1 MGRIGEWVRAGNY
14 GTTDDCKTPRTS
26 YDRGNR
32 KLWMRQQPGN
42 GQESDSR
49 AARFNPSPTDTG
61 TIRFHTHSIGNL
73 MAAPATVRPADPVRD
88 LAARIF
94 VELVCRNVVV
104 TDSAAQINSNP
115 ESLAKISFKLA
126 EAFQRVD
133 VALKAPLAPKN
144 QEFDM
149 KAASLPGWDAEK
161 SAS

>member
-1 MGRIGEWVRAGNY
+1 
-14 GTTDDCKTPRTS
+14 
-26 YDRGNR
+26 
-32 KLWMRQQPGN
+32 
-42 GQESDSR
+42 
-49 AARFNPSPTDTG
+49 
-61 TIRFHTHSIGNL
+61 

-104 TDSAAQINSNP
+104 TESAAQINSNP

-133 VALKAPLAPKN
+133 VALKAPSAPKN

-149 KAASLPGWDAEK
+149 KAASLPGWETENPG
-161 SAS
+161 S

>member
-1 MGRIGEWVRAGNY
+1 
-14 GTTDDCKTPRTS
+14 
-26 YDRGNR
+26 
-32 KLWMRQQPGN
+32 
-42 GQESDSR
+42 
-49 AARFNPSPTDTG
+49 
-61 TIRFHTHSIGNL
+61 
-73 MAAPATVRPADPVRD
+73 MAAPATIRPADPVRD

-115 ESLAKISFKLA
+115 ENLAKISFKLA

-133 VALKAPLAPKN
+133 GELKAPSAPKN

-149 KAASLPGWDAEK
+149 KAASLPGWEAEK